1 MTLLIGVAATGLAVL
16 IYMAGWLHASHAH
29 HKQVR
34 RALARRLESHRPNRT
49 YTTANFYTDQNRT
62 S

>member
-16 IYMAGWLHASHAH
+16 IYTAGWLHASHTH

-34 RALARRLESHRPNRT
+34 RELARRLESSRPART
-49 YTTANFYTDQNRT
+49 YTTGNYWVSQNRT